1 MPVIDIEGVVY
12 LGGEILV
19 APFAPPGSGE
29 LAAHVRNTI
38 GTNAGLL
45 MASHGAIGTGLTM
58 EDAMISSDNV
68 ERACEMYLAIL
79 GAGRQVR
86 KLPEDYMEMAKK
98 KSLVRR
104 NVVL

>member
-1 MPVIDIEGVVY
+1 MFIREDGNRSYVYKKGKHGRLEKQYVEVGKNMYGSIE
-12 LGGEILV
+12 II
-19 APFAPPGSGE
+19 S
-29 LAAHVRNTI
+29 
-38 GTNAGLL
+38 
-45 MASHGAIGTGLTM
+45 GLTM
-58 EDAMISSDNV
+58 EDAMISSNNV

-98 KSLVRR
+98 KSLARR

>member
-1 MPVIDIEGVVY
+1 MRSWVSEGVVY
-12 LGGEILV
+12 LGGEIPPVL
-19 APFAPPGSGE
+19 PPGQT
-29 LAAHVRNTI
+29 HVRNTI